1 MSDAKP
7 SKAPFFILG
16 CVRSGTTMLRNALR
30 LHPNLA
36 SPEETHI
43 YRWGEPFGSVALNR
57 MLANNPVLKGHRKID
72 GVSDEE
78 FQAMLQASVSR
89 ADLCQRYMARFIEL
103 RKPEARR
110 WFDKTPQNAYGAAM
124 IAMEFPKA
132 RFIHIVRDP
141 VNVVASLRIGKV
153 MRIEEPVAA
162 CNYWNEAVANL
173 AVLKRAFPGRVL
185 ELSYERF
192 TEDPQA
198 GLSQVLKFIGEP
210 PAQGCF
216 DSVRTETVRHED
228 SGVLS
233 DDVMAMVR
241 RLCLPGRLRHG
252 YATPEE
258 RAAAKAL
265 RAERQAAKPAKP
277 AKPANVAKPAKPA
290 NVAKAGQ
297 KDKAGRPAKTAKS

>member
-1 MSDAKP
+1 MSDAKTAKP
-7 SKAPFFILG
+7 PFFILG

-36 SPEETHI
+36 SPEETHF
-43 YRWGEPFGSVALNR
+43 YRWGEPFGGVALNR

-72 GVSDEE
+72 GISDED
-78 FQAMLQASVSR
+78 FQVMLEASVSR
-89 ADLCQRYMARFIEL
+89 ADLCQRYMSRFIEL

-153 MRIEEPVAA
+153 MRIEEPLAA

-173 AVLKRAFPGRVL
+173 AVLQRAFPGRVL

-198 GLSQVLKFIGEP
+198 GLSQVLEFIGEP

-233 DDVMAMVR
+233 DEVMALVR
-241 RLCLPGRLRHG
+241 RLCLQGRLRHG
-252 YATPEE
+252 YASPEE
-258 RAAAKAL
+258 RAEAKAL
-265 RAERQAAKPAKP
+265 RAARQAARPDQKTKAAGQTSLAEKTK
-277 AKPANVAKPAKPA
+277 AGGKGKGKGLRK
-290 NVAKAGQ
+290 AKAPE
-297 KDKAGRPAKTAKS
+297 A

>member
-1 MSDAKP
+1 MSGTPKNKTKP
-7 SKAPFFILG
+7 PFFILG

-30 LHPNLA
+30 LHPNFA
-36 SPEETHI
+36 SPEETHF
-43 YRWGEPFGSVALNR
+43 YRWGEPFGGLALNR
-57 MLANNPVLKGHRKID
+57 MLANNPVLRGHRKID
-72 GVSDEE
+72 GISEDE
-78 FQAMLQASVSR
+78 FQAMLGASVSR
-89 ADLCQRYMARFIEL
+89 ADLCQRYMERFIEL
-103 RKPEARR
+103 RKPQARR

-153 MRIEEPVAA
+153 MHIEQPVAA

-173 AVLKRAFPGRVL
+173 AVLQRAFPGRVL

-198 GLSQVLKFIGEP
+198 GLRQVLKFLGEP
-210 PAQGCF
+210 MAEGCF
-216 DSVRTETVRHED
+216 DAVRTETVRHED

-233 DDVMAMVR
+233 TDDIALVH

-252 YATPEE
+252 YATAEE
-258 RAAAKAL
+258 RAADKAERAARKAARTQAKA
-265 RAERQAAKPAKP
+265 QPA
-277 AKPANVAKPAKPA
+277 
-290 NVAKAGQ
+290 
-297 KDKAGRPAKTAKS
+297 D